1 MTIQQVPTPPGEITG
16 QVIFYSKPEP
26 LSPEAHGKLGF
37 KPLDAPFAFAASAHV
52 LPLQVSEF
60 GLAALSYPVIFAGE
74 QKAPMAI
81 LGIRPG
87 ENLFVAADGRYE
99 ESAYIPSFI
108 RRYPFVLAGGE
119 GADQQL
125 IVCIDREAPMLA
137 EGGDI
142 PLFVDGQLS
151 SFAQNAVDF
160 CSNFETERRRT
171 DLFVARLKELDLFEA
186 KVASFTPR
194 LADGTQGSPVQVA
207 DYFAVSEEKLN
218 SLSDKDLRELH
229 VTGAL
234 RQISAHL
241 ISMFNWERLIGRA
254 ANRAPVA
261 GHA

>member
-1 MTIQQVPTPPGEITG
+1 MTIERVPTPSGEITG
-16 QVIFYSKPEP
+16 QVLFYGKPEP
-26 LSPEAHGKLGF
+26 LSSDAHGTLGL
-37 KPLDAPFAFAASAHV
+37 KPLDAPFAFAAAAHI

-87 ENLFVAADGRYE
+87 ENLFISAEGRFE
-99 ESAYIPSFI
+99 ENAYIPGFM

-119 GADQQL
+119 GQDQQL
-125 IVCIDREAPMLA
+125 IVCIDRDAPMLA
-137 EGGDI
+137 EGGEI

-151 SFAQNAVDF
+151 SFAQNAVEF

-171 DLFVARLKELDLFEA
+171 DLFVAKLRDLDLFEPKA
-186 KVASFTPR
+186 ATFTPR
-194 LADGTQGSPVQVA
+194 LADGTQGEPIQVA
-207 DYFAVSEEKLN
+207 DYFAVSEERLN
-218 SLSDKDLRELH
+218 KLSDTDLRELH

-254 ANRAPVA
+254 QKRTPVMGNA
-261 GHA
+261 

>member
-1 MTIQQVPTPPGEITG
+1 ME
-16 QVIFYSKPEP
+16 
-26 LSPEAHGKLGF
+26 
-37 KPLDAPFAFAASAHV
+37 APFAFAAGAHI

-60 GLAALSYPVIFAGE
+60 GFAALSYPVIFAGE

-87 ENLFVAADGRYE
+87 ENLFVGADGRYE

-119 GADQQL
+119 TNEQL

-137 EGGDI
+137 EGGEV
-142 PLFVDGQLS
+142 PLFVDGKLS

-171 DLFVARLKELDLFEA
+171 DLFVAKLKELDLFEA

-194 LADGTQGSPVQVA
+194 LADGTQGAGIQVA

-218 SLSDKDLRELH
+218 GLSDKELREMH